1 MIARPRSLSAAIARF
16 GLAALVISASV
27 IPAGAA
33 SAATTPDA
41 PSDAEVKWGVRT
53 ATNDQ
58 GSARDNFAYIVG
70 AGGTVDD
77 AIVVTNH
84 DDQPLDL
91 DLYAADGFTTQSG
104 QLDVLTRGEESSELG
119 VWIAVGQDTVQIAP
133 GESAEIPFTV
143 TVPSNA
149 TPGDYAGG
157 IITSLAQPAQ
167 EDGISVDRRLGIRVQ
182 LRVDG
187 ALAPGLVVEGLTVG
201 FGSSLNP
208 FAGGTA
214 TVDYTVRNTGNVRLS
229 GQQSVAL
236 YGPFGWFRADIDG
249 VDDVPEILPGES
261 WAVSATAENA
271 FPLAWLGADVTID
284 PAFPAGLQSGP
295 DLALFVTSAG
305 TVAIPWSLLVL
316 IVLVV
321 AAVILFIVMRRC
333 ARRRSKQGEDARV
346 QAAVAAALKEREA
359 KGRAQAPEA
368 QGASAQTPDTRAP
381 GAQAPEAQTRAQ
393 ARAQAAQVQAPAA
406 APPASVPEQSD
417 AAPAQQPAHA
427 GAAAGVPDRSA

>member
-1 MIARPRSLSAAIARF
+1 
-16 GLAALVISASV
+16 
-27 IPAGAA
+27 
-33 SAATTPDA
+33 
-41 PSDAEVKWGVRT
+41 VRT

-70 AGGTVDD
+70 AGGTVSD

-84 DDQPLDL
+84 DEQPLEL

-119 VWIAVGQDTVQIAP
+119 VWIAVGQDHVQIAA

-143 TVPSNA
+143 TVPENA

-167 EDGISVDRRLGIRVQ
+167 EDGITVDRRLGIRVQ

-236 YGPFGWFRADIDG
+236 SGPFGWFRSDIEN

-261 WAVSATAENA
+261 WAVSATAENV
-271 FPLAWLGADVTID
+271 FPLAWLTADVTID

-295 DLALFVTSAG
+295 DLGLFVTSAG
-305 TVAIPWSLLVL
+305 TVAIPWSLAVL
-316 IVLVV
+316 ILLVV
-321 AAVILFIVMRRC
+321 AAVVVFIVL
-333 ARRRSKQGEDARV
+333 RRRARHRRQQGEDARV

-359 KGRAQAPEA
+359 KGEGQAPDA
-368 QGASAQTPDTRAP
+368 DRAP
-381 GAQAPEAQTRAQ
+381 AERHSEE
-393 ARAQAAQVQAPAA
+393 PAA
-406 APPASVPEQSD
+406 AG
-417 AAPAQQPAHA
+417 AP
-427 GAAAGVPDRSA
+427 GRSA